1 MYVVFVTGQAQYP
14 VERVLLT
21 SGVLTAAI
29 DCRYTALCQA
39 AVPQLAI
46 KEALSVAKK
55 RIETPWLNVAY
66 RSYEKGFWRPLGS
79 QPSGALMSA
88 YDDRTPPLSARL

>member
-1 MYVVFVTGQAQYP
+1 MLVSCTHSHTRTTAATTTKWKTESEG
-14 VERVLLT
+14 LLT
-21 SGVLTAAI
+21 SGVLTVVI

-66 RSYEKGFWRPLGS
+66 RSYEKGL
-79 QPSGALMSA
+79 
-88 YDDRTPPLSARL
+88 